1 MADELVYD
9 ADKGET
15 GLTLYAVLEV
25 TDAASSDFGEFWNGS
40 AWEARTAANWTDY
53 DIALTEGTDNF
64 QYTGD
69 MPTIAT
75 ANVLTVHIYEQAG
88 GTPATDDP
96 RLASQEFLWTGSKL
110 LSQTKA
116 MEAILA
122 VVAGNAAHTESSG
135 VTVFQKTDNSS
146 TAVTNTV
153 SDVGDRTSLALS

>member
-1 MADELVYD
+1 MAGEIVYD
-9 ADKGET
+9 ADTGES

-25 TDAASSDFGEFWNGS
+25 TDGLSGDLGKFWNGS

-53 DIALTEGTDNF
+53 DIALSESGSNY

-69 MPTIAT
+69 MPGIST
-75 ANVLTVHIYEQAG
+75 ANILTVHVYEQAG
-88 GTPATDDP
+88 GSPATNDP

-110 LSQTKA
+110 LTMTKA

-135 VTVFQKTDNSS
+135 VTTFQKADNSS

-153 SDVGDRTSLALS
+153 SDVGGRTSLSLN